1 MVRRPTAR
9 FQDATARVEF
19 LRCGSG
25 LGISDAQH
33 SHPEIS
39 PYVSEGSMNSAHDTN
54 FSKRLETAA
63 AAKKL
68 LLDKLRPKAAAT
80 DPLFAEREA
89 MKAAELAQV
98 RADRSQARADAKQA
112 IADSEEAKLAAQ
124 AALDLDAL
132 TAKRGERKE
141 RKALSAAEAKAKRD
155 AKYAAR
161 KSRN

>member
-1 MVRRPTAR
+1 M
-9 FQDATARVEF
+9 
-19 LRCGSG
+19 
-25 LGISDAQH
+25 I
-33 SHPEIS
+33 
-39 PYVSEGSMNSAHDTN
+39 SAHDTN

-68 LLDKLRPKAAAT
+68 LLDKHRPKAAVT
-80 DPLFAEREA
+80 DPLFADREA
-89 MKAAELAQV
+89 MRAAELAQV

-112 IADSEEAKLAAQ
+112 IADAQEAALQAQ
-124 AALDLDAL
+124 AALYAEAL
-132 TAKRGERKE
+132 AGKRGERKE